1 MIDFR
6 YHLVSLI
13 SVFLAL
19 AVGVV
24 LGAGPLQNSL
34 GTALNDQ
41 VTQLRQDRQAM
52 QTRLETIDQA
62 VNERDSYIAQA
73 AAAMLPGTLSGQKV
87 ALVRLP
93 EADDQ
98 DVDSLSK
105 QLGDAGA
112 EVVGQVALTTAWID
126 PGKDS
131 YRSTYAGQ
139 LAAYLPGLS
148 LSSGNSVLGAAL
160 GKALT
165 SQGEEAST
173 LMDLLTATK
182 EPLVTVETQPASPAT
197 MVVVLGP
204 RAQEQPVAPT
214 APATPGN
221 DPGQWVLAVHGLS
234 TKAPAVVLGEAAT
247 PTGLV
252 SLLRKEQ
259 TPVSTVDSVGQVSAS
274 VSTALALAAVSRGS
288 VQHYG
293 FDKGA
298 DSVMPEV
305 PPVPVPLAPAVPA
318 SPGEDPGART
328 QPADAQTE
336 G

>member
-52 QTRLETIDQA
+52 QTRLETIEQA

-73 AAAMLPGTLSGQKV
+73 AAAVLPGTLSGQKV
-87 ALVRLP
+87 ALVQLP
-93 EADDQ
+93 ETDDQ

-105 QLGDAGA
+105 QIAAAGA
-112 EVVGQVALTTAWID
+112 EVVGRVSLTTAWTD
-126 PGKDS
+126 PDKDS
-131 YRSTYAGQ
+131 YRATYAGQ
-139 LAAYLPGLS
+139 FASYLPEAALG
-148 LSSGNSVLGAAL
+148 SGSSVLGAAL

-165 SQGEEAST
+165 TQGEEAST

-182 EPLVTVETQPASPAT
+182 EPLVTVETRPSVPAT

-204 RAQEQPVAPT
+204 RAQDQPAAPT
-214 APATPGN
+214 APATPSN

-234 TKAPAVVLGEAAT
+234 SKATTVVLGEAAT

-259 TPVSTVDSVGQVSAS
+259 TPVTTVDSVGQVSAS
-274 VSTALALAAVSRGS
+274 VSTVLALRVAARGN

-298 DSVMPEV
+298 VAVMPEV
-305 PPVPVPLAPAVPA
+305 PAPTPA
-318 SPGEDPGART
+318 GEEPGARPQSADT
-328 QPADAQTE
+328 QT
-336 G
+336 GG